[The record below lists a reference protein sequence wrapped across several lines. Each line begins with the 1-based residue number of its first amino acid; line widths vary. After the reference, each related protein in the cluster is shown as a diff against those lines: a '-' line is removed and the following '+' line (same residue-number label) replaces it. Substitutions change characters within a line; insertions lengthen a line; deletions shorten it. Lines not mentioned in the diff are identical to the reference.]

1 MLPGSMNFPA
11 SPRRPT
17 GQFGFLPAP
26 QPLGRTVARA
36 FVSLALVQRV
46 ELEAEAAAEG
56 LQDLLDLS
64 LEWLQQQGFAVEL
77 EDAERTALDTPLG
90 ELPAATREHFG
101 SFAETACVIGWALR
115 RTEVPAFDVDA
126 DGSTLADALG
136 WLTEAGVALAT
147 AAHLRPREEVSALLD
162 AIGAVHWRLLE
173 HARQPSRIS
182 MQRWAATVHDWPQ
195 GMTPLDL
202 ADGDLALDGRP
213 LNGLD
218 DRSLLRALRRVGER
232 HRAALWLLG
241 QERAYGSVTIGG

>member
-1 MLPGSMNFPA
+1 MII
-11 SPRRPT
+11 T
-17 GQFGFLPAP
+17 C
-26 QPLGRTVARA
+26 
-36 FVSLALVQRV
+36 
-46 ELEAEAAAEG
+46 
-56 LQDLLDLS
+56 LS
-64 LEWLQQQGFAVEL
+64 
-77 EDAERTALDTPLG
+77 
-90 ELPAATREHFG
+90 
-101 SFAETACVIGWALR
+101 
-115 RTEVPAFDVDA
+115 
-126 DGSTLADALG
+126 
-136 WLTEAGVALAT
+136 AGNQT

-195 GMTPLDL
+195 GMTPLEL

-218 DRSLLRALRRVGER
+218 DRTLLRALRRVGER